1 MASRRR
7 DEPKITLG
15 MTLWAAF
22 AAVAGTRPDRL
33 AVVADDGQLTAA
45 GLAREAAA
53 LSARLTDAGVEPGR
67 HVLIMLPN
75 SARYAATLFAVTR
88 AGAIAVPLDPG
99 LSQRELAQIVSA
111 TTPGAVV
118 TGTERA
124 AAAVAGLVPDTP
136 VIGYHRLSATPDAEP
151 HPAESPAVDV
161 DPRSPAVMFFTSGTT
176 GSPKGVVHSHRGL
189 LASYLALQRLHGEFF
204 EGTAVEKLRHVA
216 SITHR
221 YGMRAVAAARGQ
233 TWFTP
238 IPYYAIGGHEVLM
251 GAILGGHRLV
261 AMETFHPRRVMEALQ
276 RERVTVFPATPA
288 MVESVLSLP
297 DFGRFDLSA
306 LLVVGLGGA
315 PASPELVQRAQA
327 RFGCSVTIGYGSTE
341 LGGGVLVTRIYDSDD
356 VKRQTVGRPFPGTDV
371 RIVDEDGN
379 EVPVGVTGELTCRSE
394 TVMTRYA
401 LVADEATPPLEDGW
415 YRTGDLAVRDEDGNL
430 RIVGRRDDMIIR
442 AGDKIQPA
450 EIEQVLGEL
459 AGVRDSAVVGVPAP
473 KVGQQVWA
481 FAVPEPGEAIID
493 REALLAHCRANLSV
507 HKIPDHLR
515 ICESLPTT
523 SLGKVQRYRLTQ
535 MALEETQQAR
545 ADTHHALAE
554 ARRGQDEATREAR

>member
-1 MASRRR
+1 MAAGRR
-7 DEPKITLG
+7 DGAKITLG
-15 MTLWAAF
+15 MTLWGAF
-22 AAVAGTRPDRL
+22 DAVAGARPDRL

-45 GLAREAAA
+45 GLAGEAAA
-53 LSARLTDAGVEPGR
+53 LSARLTGSGVEPGK

-99 LSQRELAQIVSA
+99 LSKRELAQIVAA
-111 TTPGAVV
+111 TTPGALVV
-118 TGTERA
+118 GTERA
-124 AAAVAGLVPDTP
+124 AAAVAGLVPGIP
-136 VIGYHRLSATPDAEP
+136 VIGYHRLPAATDAEP
-151 HPAESPAVDV
+151 HPVGPPAADV

-216 SITHR
+216 SMTR

-251 GAILGGHRLV
+251 GAVLGGHRLV
-261 AMETFHPRRVMEALQ
+261 AMETFHPRRVMEAIQ

-315 PASPELVQRAQA
+315 PASPELVQRAQS

-371 RIVDEDGN
+371 RIVDDGGN
-379 EVPVGVTGELTCRSE
+379 EVPSGVTGELTCRSE

-401 LVADEATPPLEDGW
+401 IVADDAAPPLDDGW
-415 YRTGDLAVRDEDGNL
+415 YRTGDLAVRDKDGNL

-442 AGDKIQPA
+442 AGYKIQPA
-450 EIEQVLGEL
+450 EIERVLGEL
-459 AGVRDSAVVGVPAP
+459 AGVRESAVVGVPAP

-481 FAVPEPGEAIID
+481 FAVPEPGAAGID

-515 ICESLPTT
+515 ICETLPTT
-523 SLGKVQRYRLTQ
+523 PLGKVQRYRLTQ
-535 MALEETQQAR
+535 MAL
-545 ADTHHALAE
+545 AE
-554 ARRGQDEATREAR
+554 AGRDHDEASRETR

>member
-1 MASRRR
+1 MAARRP
-7 DEPKITLG
+7 DGAKITLA

-22 AAVAGTRPDRL
+22 AAVAGTRPDRV
-33 AVVADDGQLTAA
+33 AVVADDGELTAA
-45 GLAREAAA
+45 GLAGEAVA
-53 LSARLTDAGVEPGR
+53 LSARLTASAVQPGQN
-67 HVLIMLPN
+67 VLIMLPN
-75 SARYAATLFAVTR
+75 SARYAATLFAVAR
-88 AGAIAVPLDPG
+88 AGAVAVPLDPG
-99 LSQRELAQIVSA
+99 LSQRELAQIVAA

-118 TGTERA
+118 VGTETA

-136 VIGYHRLSATPDAEP
+136 VIGYQHLSAAPDP
-151 HPAESPAVDV
+151 QPSPAPPAGDV
-161 DPRSPAVMFFTSGTT
+161 NSRGPAVMFFTSGTT
-176 GSPKGVVHSHRGL
+176 GSPKGVLHSHRGL

-216 SITHR
+216 SVTHR

-261 AMETFHPRRVMEALQ
+261 AMETFHPRRVMEAIQ

-288 MVESVLSLP
+288 MVESVLRLP

-315 PASPELVQRAQA
+315 PASPELVQRAQSS
-327 RFGCSVTIGYGSTE
+327 FGCSVTIGYGSTE
-341 LGGGVLVTRIYDSDD
+341 LGGGVLVTRIFDSDD

-371 RIVDEDGN
+371 RIVDDEDN

-401 LVADEATPPLEDGW
+401 LAADDTTPALEDGW
-415 YRTGDLAVRDEDGNL
+415 YRTGDLAVRDKDGNL

-442 AGDKIQPA
+442 AGYKIQPA

-459 AGVRDSAVVGVPAP
+459 AGVRESAVVGVPAP

-481 FAVPEPGEAIID
+481 FAVPEPGEAGID

-523 SLGKVQRYRLTQ
+523 PLGKVQRYRLTQ
-535 MALEETQQAR
+535 MALAETR
-545 ADTHHALAE
+545 HALAE
-554 ARRGQDEATREAR
+554 AHRGQDEATREAL

>member
-1 MASRRR
+1 MAAGRR
-7 DEPKITLG
+7 DGAKITLG

-22 AAVAGTRPDRL
+22 AAVAGTRPDRV

-45 GLAREAAA
+45 GLAGEAAA
-53 LSARLTDAGVEPGR
+53 LSARLTDSGVQPGQ

-75 SARYAATLFAVTR
+75 SARYAATLFGVMR

-99 LSQRELAQIVSA
+99 LSQRELAQIVTA
-111 TTPGAVV
+111 TTPGAVAV
-118 TGTERA
+118 GTERA
-124 AAAVAGLVPDTP
+124 AAAVAGLVPGTP
-136 VIGYHRLSATPDAEP
+136 VIGYHRLSAAPDAELP
-151 HPAESPAVDV
+151 PAESPAADA
-161 DPRSPAVMFFTSGTT
+161 DPRSSAVMFFTSGTT

-216 SITHR
+216 TITHR

-261 AMETFHPRRVMEALQ
+261 AMETFHPRRVMEAIQ

-288 MVESVLSLP
+288 MVESVLSLS
-297 DFGRFDLSA
+297 DFDRFDLSA

-315 PASPELVQRAQA
+315 PASPELVQRAQS

-341 LGGGVLVTRIYDSDD
+341 LGGGVLVTRIYDSED

-371 RIVDEDGN
+371 RIVDEEGQ

-401 LVADEATPPLEDGW
+401 LVADDATPPLEDGW
-415 YRTGDLAVRDEDGNL
+415 YRTGDLAVRDKDGNL

-442 AGDKIQPA
+442 AGYKIQPA

-459 AGVRDSAVVGVPAP
+459 AGVRESAVVGVPAP

-481 FAVPEPGEAIID
+481 FAVPEPGEASID

-523 SLGKVQRYRLTQ
+523 PLGKVQRYRLTQ
-535 MALEETQQAR
+535 MALAETQH
-545 ADTHHALAE
+545 TLAE
-554 ARRGQDEATREAR
+554 AHRGQDEAIREA

>member
-1 MASRRR
+1 MAAGRR
-7 DEPKITLG
+7 DGAKITLG
-15 MTLWAAF
+15 MTLWTAF
-22 AAVAGTRPDRL
+22 AAVAGARPGRT

-45 GLAREAAA
+45 GLAGEAAA
-53 LSARLTDAGVEPGR
+53 LSARLTGSGVEPGK

-75 SARYAATLFAVTR
+75 SARYAAALFAVTR

-99 LSQRELAQIVSA
+99 LSRRELAQIVTA
-111 TTPGAVV
+111 TTPGALVV
-118 TGTERA
+118 GTERA
-124 AAAVAGLVPDTP
+124 AAAAGGLVPGIP
-136 VIGYHRLSATPDAEP
+136 VIGYHRLQAAADAEP
-151 HPAESPAVDV
+151 PSVESPATDV

-216 SITHR
+216 SMTR

-251 GAILGGHRLV
+251 GAVLGGHRLV
-261 AMETFHPRRVMEALQ
+261 AMETFHPRRVMEAIQ

-297 DFGRFDLSA
+297 DFDRFDLSA

-315 PASPELVQRAQA
+315 PASPELVQRAQS

-379 EVPVGVTGELTCRSE
+379 EVPAGVTGELTCRSE

-401 LVADEATPPLEDGW
+401 LVADDTAPPLDDGW
-415 YRTGDLAVRDEDGNL
+415 YRTGDLAVRDKDGNL

-442 AGDKIQPA
+442 AGYKIQPA

-459 AGVRDSAVVGVPAP
+459 AGVRESAMVGVPAP

-481 FAVPEPGEAIID
+481 FAVPEPGAAGID

-515 ICESLPTT
+515 ICETLPTT
-523 SLGKVQRYRLTQ
+523 PLGKVQRYRLTQ
-535 MALEETQQAR
+535 MAL
-545 ADTHHALAE
+545 AE
-554 ARRGQDEATREAR
+554 AGRDQDEATREAR